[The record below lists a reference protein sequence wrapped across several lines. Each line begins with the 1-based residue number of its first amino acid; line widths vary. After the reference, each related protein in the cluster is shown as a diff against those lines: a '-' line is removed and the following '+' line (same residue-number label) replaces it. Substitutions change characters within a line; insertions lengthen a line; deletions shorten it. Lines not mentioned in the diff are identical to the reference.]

1 MSNPGLFTLHGKVF
15 LVSDG
20 CQTSDMLHLSR
31 DLNSELDVLEQTVSA
46 RHFAP
51 NSPET
56 FPCFPAKGKDPL
68 IIEQAFDFFVSGD
81 SKQAGS
87 RVIRSKKQ
95 QSQLLAVPR
104 FSATRSV
111 MLADAD
117 SLEAWEACFG
127 TD

>member
-1 MSNPGLFTLHGKVF
+1 
-15 LVSDG
+15 
-20 CQTSDMLHLSR
+20 MLHLSK
-31 DLNSELDVLEQTVSA
+31 DLATELDVLEQMVSA

-81 SKQAGS
+81 AKQAGS
-87 RVIRSKKQ
+87 RVVKSKTHY
-95 QSQLLAVPR
+95 SQLLAVPK
-104 FSATRSV
+104 FKETKSV
-111 MLADAD
+111 LIADAD

-127 TD
+127 TE